1 MRVARLFV
9 GFLVALVV
17 TATGVPG
24 SFADSTHTSD
34 PRATGVSYLAL
45 GDSMAAGIQ
54 PNKGETTGYVGRVWR
69 HFRQDIPGLTLRNV
83 ACPGET
89 SRSLITGWH
98 SPCHYAAGSQLDAA
112 LAFLETHP
120 GAVAFITINVGSND
134 LVNRCLDWNTLVIDR
149 TCVADQRPR
158 LKSRLASILDA
169 VGSAA
174 PGVPIVG
181 MTYHDPFLGLWDLV
195 PGGHTLARVDQ
206 RAWTVFNAG
215 LASAYGTAGVAVAD
229 EAATFRIDDFTH
241 TVFVPGQGRV
251 PVNVALACS
260 WTWFCSTMF
269 TADPHPNRTGY
280 KKVAHTFDR
289 ELATLLP

>member
-9 GFLVALVV
+9 GFLVVLGVM
-17 TATGVPG
+17 ATGVPG

-34 PRATGVSYLAL
+34 PRAASVFYLAL
-45 GDSMAAGIQ
+45 GDSMAAGFQ

-69 HFRQDIPGLTLRNV
+69 SFRQDIPGLNLRNV

-112 LAFLETHP
+112 VAFLEAHP
-120 GAVAFITINVGSND
+120 GEVAFITINVGAND
-134 LVNRCLDWNTLVIDR
+134 LVNRCLDRHALIDR
-149 TCVADQRPR
+149 TCAADQRPR

-169 VGSAA
+169 LGSAA
-174 PGVPIVG
+174 PGVPTVG
-181 MTYHDPFLGLWDLV
+181 MTYHDPFLGFWGLV
-195 PGGHTLARVDQ
+195 PGGHKLARVSL

-215 LASAYGTAGVAVAD
+215 LASAYGDAGVAVAD
-229 EAATFRIDDFTH
+229 VAATFRIDDFTH
-241 TVFVPGQGRV
+241 TVFVSGSGRI

-269 TADPHPNRTGY
+269 TIDPHPNRTGY
-280 KKVAHTFDR
+280 KKVAHTFNQV
-289 ELATLLP
+289 LATLLP